1 VHYFLLDVHMFMR
14 RVAGHLYGLE
24 KFWAFLK
31 YSRREVPINW
41 QIKTWLSKFM
51 RLEDFRGTANRVC
64 FIFQIFLEMLQADE
78 VKSCLLVYSNCV

>member
-1 VHYFLLDVHMFMR
+1 MRYVLLDVHMLMKH
-14 RVAGHLYGLE
+14 AGHLYGLE

-51 RLEDFRGTANRVC
+51 RLEDFRGTANRVRSFVGFSRKC
-64 FIFQIFLEMLQADE
+64 CRWM
-78 VKSCLLVYSNCV
+78 K